1 MVIDLDQ
8 SETNNTTSKRS
19 SLQLKPVA
27 GAKPYSVNVYYFLL
41 LYASDYFKIT

>member
-27 GAKPYSVNVYYFLL
+27 GAVNVYYFLL